1 MITKIRLKVKGHEEK
16 TFMAEVEQTRQGYKF
31 TMPDGSGIEI
41 YGNLIEKL
49 EIEQE
54 AYTEIQPIGETQAIR
69 LNADAPRYKEYKY
82 SSRSSYFYRDKV
94 SRFCYSYSFF
104 IKIIRT

>member
-49 EIEQE
+49 VTIFGMKIHQK
-54 AYTEIQPIGETQAIR
+54 QADLVLI
-69 LNADAPRYKEYKY
+69 
-82 SSRSSYFYRDKV
+82 
-94 SRFCYSYSFF
+94 
-104 IKIIRT
+104 

>member
-41 YGNLIEKL
+41 YGNLIEN
-49 EIEQE
+49 
-54 AYTEIQPIGETQAIR
+54 IQNGKQCPIYNTCIQR
-69 LNADAPRYKEYKY
+69 K
-82 SSRSSYFYRDKV
+82 
-94 SRFCYSYSFF
+94 
-104 IKIIRT
+104 